1 MTNVRKE
8 SRTFL
13 FVAPSS
19 RVIETPAKL
28 KNAIE
33 TTVNARA
40 PMSGAEIWIKFTLE
54 QYTPH

>member
-13 FVAPSS
+13 LVAPSS

-40 PMSGAEIWIKFTLE
+40 PMSGAKNQIRFKFD
-54 QYTPH
+54 QDSPH